1 MTGLLQFL
9 GTVFLFVIA
18 CAVCLFVVLFG
29 IGMHTEYRR
38 RTVARAVDEMNRR
51 NQVEQSHVSLD
62 EYRSR
67 RRHPTGDATDT
78 YLRSDGGTDR

>member
-1 MTGLLQFL
+1 MAGLLQFL

-18 CAVCLFVVLFG
+18 AAVSLFVVLFA

-51 NQVEQSHVSLD
+51 NDMERSHVSLD

-78 YLRSDGGTDR
+78 YLHKDGGTDR